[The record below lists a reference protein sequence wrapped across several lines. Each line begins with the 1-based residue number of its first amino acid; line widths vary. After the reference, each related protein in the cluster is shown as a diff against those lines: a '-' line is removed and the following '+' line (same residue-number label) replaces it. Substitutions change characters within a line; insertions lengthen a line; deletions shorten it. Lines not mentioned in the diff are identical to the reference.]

1 MIMNLFE
8 EFKARGMIA
17 QCTNEEEVAKRFAGE
32 PMTFYIGFDPTADS
46 LHIGHFIQL
55 KIMAHMLRAG
65 HHPIALFGGG
75 TGMIGDPSG
84 KSDMR
89 KMLTEETIAHNIE
102 CFKKQMSKLLD
113 PDKVTFVNNAD
124 WLMNKNYIEYR
135 REVGPYFTIS
145 RMLAAECYKSRL
157 DTGLTFLEFNYMTMQ
172 SYDFYRLFQDYGC
185 SLEFGGDDQ
194 WSNIIGGVE
203 LIRRKTGKEVYG
215 LTFKLLLTSEGKK
228 MGKTEKGALWLDPEK
243 TSPYDFYQYWRNIAD
258 ADVINCMKLL
268 TFMPL
273 EEIAEYEKLEGSE
286 LNRAKEK
293 LAYEVTALI
302 HGQEEA
308 DKAQDAAHK
317 IFAAGGM
324 SEDMPT
330 TELSEGDLTD
340 GKIAVLDLLVISKM
354 APSKGEA
361 RRLIQQGGVLVN
373 DAKVEAIDA
382 TVDAAALCGD
392 GIIVRKGKKTYRR
405 FCIK

>member
-1 MIMNLFE
+1 
-8 EFKARGMIA
+8 
-17 QCTNEEEVAKRFAGE
+17 
-32 PMTFYIGFDPTADS
+32 
-46 LHIGHFIQL
+46 
-55 KIMAHMLRAG
+55 
-65 HHPIALFGGG
+65 
-75 TGMIGDPSG
+75 
-84 KSDMR
+84 
-89 KMLTEETIAHNIE
+89 
-102 CFKKQMSKLLD
+102 
-113 PDKVTFVNNAD
+113 
-124 WLMNKNYIEYR
+124 
-135 REVGPYFTIS
+135 
-145 RMLAAECYKSRL
+145 
-157 DTGLTFLEFNYMTMQ
+157 
-172 SYDFYRLFQDYGC
+172 
-185 SLEFGGDDQ
+185 
-194 WSNIIGGVE
+194 
-203 LIRRKTGKEVYG
+203 
-215 LTFKLLLTSEGKK
+215 
-228 MGKTEKGALWLDPEK
+228 
-243 TSPYDFYQYWRNIAD
+243 
-258 ADVINCMKLL
+258 MKLL

-273 EEIAEYEKLEGSE
+273 EEIAEYEKLSGSE